1 MAQTRQEHM
10 AQIDAWQK
18 ANITRVVVKFS
29 KKNERDQMILE
40 HLRKHKEN
48 GGSIQRYIKEAIEE
62 KMNK

>member
-18 ANITRVVVKFS
+18 ENITRVVVKFS
-29 KKNERDQMILE
+29 KKNERDQEILE

-48 GGSIQRYIKEAIEE
+48 GGSIQGYIKEAIEE